1 MTESVAS
8 DIPEIVPMG
17 VSDSVSTLPT
27 PGSSD
32 PPDIPKSPSAAST
45 ESSVNLSPK
54 QSRPLRRRVRPA
66 YLEDYQC

>member
-17 VSDSVSTLPT
+17 DSDSVAISPT

-32 PPDIPKSPSAAST
+32 PPDISKSPSAAST
-45 ESSVNLSPK
+45 ELSVNLSPK
-54 QSRPLRRRVRPA
+54 QSRPLRGRVRPA